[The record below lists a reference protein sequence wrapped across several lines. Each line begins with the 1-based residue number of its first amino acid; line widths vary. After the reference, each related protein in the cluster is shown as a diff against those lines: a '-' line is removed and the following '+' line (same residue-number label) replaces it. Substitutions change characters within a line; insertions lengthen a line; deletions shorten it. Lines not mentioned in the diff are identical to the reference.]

1 MKEDWLKDI
10 HDRMADY
17 EVPEP
22 AGVWDDIEAQ
32 LPAVPTQRARWRV
45 RRHLVVW
52 GSSAA
57 AVAAVVALAFVLQ
70 PTATELV
77 PQSTAD
83 ADRPTQTT
91 PTPSAHEPSNVQP
104 TASPKSGDIAAA
116 ATPYIYNEEKKERN
130 DTAHTPMEQPVEP
143 RTNAENKD
151 VADAAQPTTPQSNA
165 LPKEK
170 ADDTRRRQILPS
182 QGSQTAS
189 HDLAQAVHR
198 SDEQRFSVSVF
209 AMGSSRA
216 SHAQN
221 EPGYL
226 TSNDFSNETSDEY
239 NIPFEEI
246 VEYNKDKEVQ
256 TTAKHRQPVRFGL
269 TVAYQLNDRWAVET
283 GLTYTRLSSEL
294 RSGTEGYYFTGDQR
308 LHYVGVPLTLRARLV
323 SLAQFDAYAAA
334 TALTE
339 LRVAGT
345 VERGYV
351 LDYNTWS
358 VKHERVHSHPVQCSL
373 GLSLGVQYRLAPVVA
388 VYAEPGVGYYF
399 DDGSSVSTVYSEHP
413 FNFHLNL
420 GLRFTLGGR

>member
-22 AGVWDDIEAQ
+22 EGLWSEIEAQ
-32 LPAVPTQRARWRV
+32 LPAVPSSRPRFGL
-45 RRHLVVW
+45 RRRLVLW
-52 GSSAA
+52 SSCAA
-57 AVAAVVALAFVLQ
+57 AVAAVIALAFVLQ

-77 PQSTAD
+77 PQTTAD
-83 ADRPTQTT
+83 VDRPTQTT
-91 PTPSAHEPSNVQP
+91 PTSNAHEPSSVQP
-104 TASPKSGDIAAA
+104 TTSSKRGNFAAA
-116 ATPYIYNEEKKERN
+116 ATPYIYNEEKMERH
-130 DTAHTPMEQPVEP
+130 AAVHTPPEQPVEQP
-143 RTNAENKD
+143 SNAENKD
-151 VADAAQPTTPQSNA
+151 VADATQPSTPQSNA
-165 LPKEK
+165 SPKEK

-182 QGSQTAS
+182 QGSQSAS

-226 TSNDFSNETSDEY
+226 TSNDFSTETSDEEK
-239 NIPFEEI
+239 IPFEEI
-246 VEYNKDKEVQ
+246 VEYNKDKEVE
-256 TTAKHRQPVRFGL
+256 TTAKHRLPVRFGL
-269 TVAYQLNDRWAVET
+269 TVAYQLDDRWAVET

-294 RSGTEGYYFTGDQR
+294 RSGTEAYYFTGDQR
-308 LHYVGVPLTLRARLV
+308 LHYVGIPLSLRARLL
-323 SLAQFDAYAAA
+323 SFANFDAYATA

-358 VKHERVHSHPVQCSL
+358 VRRERVRSHPVQF
-373 GLSLGVQYRLAPVVA
+373 SLGVALGLQYRLAPVVA

-399 DDGSSVSTVYSEHP
+399 NDGSSVSTIYGEHP

-420 GLRFTLGGR
+420 GLRFTLGVK